1 MNINI
6 GELIKEEMDR
16 QGITATQLAKKIYC
30 ERTNVINITHRNS
43 INTELL
49 MRICRALKVNYFS
62 ILADEMWKEGL
73 PKPDDSNNNG
83 QLAMVID
90 KNDIP
95 YFNDKDISEGFKEI
109 KVLDISLIINGVNFD
124 ESLELPQE
132 VFPLLI
138 YAYSCALDGPLK
150 NMDDEQLDENF
161 FPWLI
166 DNHPR
171 LACFIMNAVEDLLTE
186 RIADDV
192 EGTYRDVIN
201 YEEPADIND
210 WYALSDN
217 KIKYMLGGLTERI
230 RYAKRP
236 LQWLLPPFDLYS
248 EPIKSEYS
256 QIFAG
261 DKTAEE

>member
-90 KNDIP
+90 KKDMP
-95 YFNDKDISEGFKEI
+95 YFKDKDISEGFEKI
-109 KVLDISLIINGVNFD
+109 KVLDISLEINGVNFD
-124 ESLELPQE
+124 ESLEQPQE

-150 NMDDEQLDENF
+150 NMDDEQLDDQDTDRDAEADQE
-161 FPWLI
+161 PGSAGVGHRSWSLVSKVL
-166 DNHPR
+166 DRSSESSHP
-171 LACFIMNAVEDLLTE
+171 AT
-186 RIADDV
+186 
-192 EGTYRDVIN
+192 RDT
-201 YEEPADIND
+201 
-210 WYALSDN
+210 
-217 KIKYMLGGLTERI
+217 KKRI
-230 RYAKRP
+230 RLKWKGRVAAP
-236 LQWLLPPFDLYS
+236 SAQM
-248 EPIKSEYS
+248 
-256 QIFAG
+256 
-261 DKTAEE
+261 